1 MEPRLLRRSDPG
13 GEKPFDLVEIRL
25 RTLLRAKEKWT
36 SQHDAQNDYETIV
49 ALSEALKD
57 GYVLCQ

>member
-1 MEPRLLRRSDPG
+1 MAPRLLRRSDPG

-25 RTLLRAKEKWT
+25 RSLAKLQRRWSKGDVLPNVKAVFAKALR
-36 SQHDAQNDYETIV
+36 
-49 ALSEALKD
+49 D